1 MQNKN
6 EQMFYQEIAAS
17 IRATREKLGL
27 SQQFIADKL
36 GVSLVEYQQYE
47 SAQKPISIYQ
57 MYLFINATQPDL
69 IKGENWPKI

>member
-47 SAQKPISIYQ
+47 SAQNPISIYQ

>member
-17 IRATREKLGL
+17 IRATREKLGI

-69 IKGENWPKI
+69 IHGENWPKI